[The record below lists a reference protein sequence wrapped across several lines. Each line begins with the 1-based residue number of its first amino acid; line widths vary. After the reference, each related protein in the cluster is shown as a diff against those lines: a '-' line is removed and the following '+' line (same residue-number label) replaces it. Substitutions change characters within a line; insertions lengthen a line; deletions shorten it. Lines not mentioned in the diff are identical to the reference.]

1 MTTNTASAII
11 AKAYA
16 DANKLSRGA
25 SPSAAQQTDGLDR
38 LNDIINFEQVRG
50 LKLFLEFEAVV
61 TLVAN
66 QQTYSFMPG
75 GSYSIARPLRILTAA
90 YWDTQNNVTPLT
102 VMARQDWATLTSRT
116 TKGRPNQFF
125 PERLFDRMNM
135 HLWLVPDT
143 EAATGTV
150 HATLHAQATNPTISA
165 ATGFP
170 IEWVMFLRW
179 ALAADLATGMPQE
192 VIARCE
198 AKARDAREV
207 LENFDVEEAQT
218 RFQPNY
224 AIMQGSGFE

>member
-25 SPSAAQQTDGLDR
+25 SPSATQLTDGLDR
-38 LNDIINFEQVRG
+38 LNDILNIEQVRG

-61 TLVAN
+61 TLVAG

-75 GSYSIARPLRILTAA
+75 GSYSTARPTRITFAA
-90 YWDTQNNVTPLT
+90 YWDSSNNVTPLT
-102 VMARQDWATLTSRT
+102 VISRQEWATLTSRT
-116 TKGRPNQFF
+116 TQGRPNQYF
-125 PERLFDRMNM
+125 PERLYDRMNM

-143 EAATGTV
+143 QAATGTV
-150 HATLHAQATNPTISA
+150 RATIQTQATNPTIG
-165 ATGFP
+165 ATTAFP

-192 VIARCE
+192 IIQRCE
-198 AKARDAREV
+198 MKTREYREV
-207 LENFDVEEAQT
+207 LEGFDVEEAQT

-224 AIMQGSGFE
+224 AMMQGSSFE